1 MVRRFYNILEKDDR
15 LRFFSIIVLMA
26 IAGILETI
34 SIGILIPF
42 ITFLLD
48 PSLLLEHKFVLEHFS
63 FLTKID
69 ENILIYYLLFSI
81 LITFVL
87 KGVYF
92 LWFHYTKNKFIFKL
106 TNKLTTKLFSSY
118 IAKPYS
124 LYLDDSSHNQL
135 STCVNEVNEFE
146 QGIVIAGIEGLSE
159 IIIVIFLVFLIFVVN
174 PLASLSIM
182 LIGLVLFYLFNMV
195 TKKKNL
201 EWGYIRQRNEAK
213 IVEKV
218 QQSYN
223 GLKEILIYLKESFF
237 INTFEKIVGETT
249 SVKIKTQ
256 TLVDIPKTFIE
267 MIAVII
273 FIAVVLIIYFYNPN
287 PSYFIPILGLYV
299 GVSFK
304 LMPALNRIVV
314 CSQRFKNATATF
326 NKISDEIN
334 VFDKNLELIREI
346 KKNKITPI
354 KFNQKLV
361 LKNIFFRYP
370 SKKDDLF
377 DNLSLE
383 IIKGQTIGIKGQSGE
398 GKSTL
403 INMICGFI
411 IPNEGEI
418 LVDGN
423 YSIQKNV
430 RGWRSIIGYIP
441 QQTYLFNG
449 SIKENICFSKN
460 EPINKSSFNEA
471 INMAQLRDLV
481 DSSPQKEN
489 TQVGERGI
497 LLSGGQTQRIA
508 LARCLYRNPQILILD
523 EATSSLDENN
533 EKKILE
539 SIRLLKG
546 IKTIIIV
553 SHRDSAL
560 SFCDKIIHLSKTKRF
575 ENK

>member
-1 MVRRFYNILEKDDR
+1 M
-15 LRFFSIIVLMA
+15 
-26 IAGILETI
+26 
-34 SIGILIPF
+34 
-42 ITFLLD
+42 
-48 PSLLLEHKFVLEHFS
+48 
-63 FLTKID
+63 
-69 ENILIYYLLFSI
+69 
-81 LITFVL
+81 
-87 KGVYF
+87 
-92 LWFHYTKNKFIFKL
+92 
-106 TNKLTTKLFSSY
+106 
-118 IAKPYS
+118 
-124 LYLDDSSHNQL
+124 
-135 STCVNEVNEFE
+135 
-146 QGIVIAGIEGLSE
+146 
-159 IIIVIFLVFLIFVVN
+159 
-174 PLASLSIM
+174 
-182 LIGLVLFYLFNMV
+182 
-195 TKKKNL
+195 
-201 EWGYIRQRNEAK
+201 
-213 IVEKV
+213 VEKV

-304 LMPALNRIVV
+304 LMPALNRIIA
-314 CSQRFKNATATF
+314 CSQNFKNTTATF
-326 NKISDEIN
+326 HKISDEIDL
-334 VFDKNLELIREI
+334 FDKNLELIREI
-346 KKNKITPI
+346 KENQITPI
-354 KFNQKLV
+354 KFNQKLI
-361 LKNIFFRYP
+361 LKNIFFKYP
-370 SKKDDLF
+370 SKSEDLF

-411 IPNEGEI
+411 IPNKGEI

-423 YSIQKNV
+423 YSIQKNI

-460 EPINKSSFNEA
+460 EPVNESFFNEVV
-471 INMAQLRDLV
+471 NMAQLRDLV
-481 DSSPQKEN
+481 DLSPQKEN

-533 EKKILE
+533 EKKILD

-546 IKTIIIV
+546 AKTIIIV

-560 SFCDKIIHLSKTKRF
+560 SFCDKIIHISKTKRI
-575 ENK
+575 KDK

>member
-1 MVRRFYNILEKDDR
+1 
-15 LRFFSIIVLMA
+15 
-26 IAGILETI
+26 
-34 SIGILIPF
+34 
-42 ITFLLD
+42 
-48 PSLLLEHKFVLEHFS
+48 
-63 FLTKID
+63 
-69 ENILIYYLLFSI
+69 
-81 LITFVL
+81 
-87 KGVYF
+87 
-92 LWFHYTKNKFIFKL
+92 
-106 TNKLTTKLFSSY
+106 
-118 IAKPYS
+118 
-124 LYLDDSSHNQL
+124 
-135 STCVNEVNEFE
+135 
-146 QGIVIAGIEGLSE
+146 
-159 IIIVIFLVFLIFVVN
+159 
-174 PLASLSIM
+174 
-182 LIGLVLFYLFNMV
+182 
-195 TKKKNL
+195 
-201 EWGYIRQRNEAK
+201 
-213 IVEKV
+213 
-218 QQSYN
+218 
-223 GLKEILIYLKESFF
+223 
-237 INTFEKIVGETT
+237 
-249 SVKIKTQ
+249 
-256 TLVDIPKTFIE
+256 
-267 MIAVII
+267 
-273 FIAVVLIIYFYNPN
+273 
-287 PSYFIPILGLYV
+287 
-299 GVSFK
+299 
-304 LMPALNRIVV
+304 
-314 CSQRFKNATATF
+314 
-326 NKISDEIN
+326 
-334 VFDKNLELIREI
+334 
-346 KKNKITPI
+346 
-354 KFNQKLV
+354 
-361 LKNIFFRYP
+361 
-370 SKKDDLF
+370 
-377 DNLSLE
+377 
-383 IIKGQTIGIKGQSGE
+383 
-398 GKSTL
+398 
-403 INMICGFI
+403 MICGFI

>member
-1 MVRRFYNILEKDDR
+1 MIRQFYNILEKEDR
-15 LRFFSIIVLMA
+15 FRFFSIIALMA

-42 ITFLLD
+42 VAFLLE
-48 PSLLLEHKFVLEHFS
+48 PSLLLEHSLVIEYFS
-63 FLTKID
+63 FLVKID
-69 ENILIYYLLFSI
+69 ENLLIYYLLFLI

-92 LWFHYTKNKFIFKL
+92 VWFHYTKNKFIFKF
-106 TNKLTTKLFSSY
+106 TNKLRAKLFSSY

-182 LIGLVLFYLFNMV
+182 LIGLVLFSLFNMV

-237 INTFEKIVGETT
+237 INTFEKIVEETT
-249 SVKIKTQ
+249 SVKIKKQ
-256 TLVDIPKTFIE
+256 TILDVPKTFIE
-267 MIAVII
+267 MIAIII
-273 FIAVVLIIYFYNPN
+273 FVAVVLIIYFYNSNPN
-287 PSYFIPILGLYV
+287 YFIPILGLYV

-304 LMPALNRIVV
+304 LMPALNRIVIS
-314 CSQRFKNATATF
+314 SQRVKNATATL
-326 NKISDEIN
+326 NKITDEIN
-334 VFDKNLELIREI
+334 LFDKNLELIREI
-346 KKNKITPI
+346 KKNQIIPI

-361 LKNIFFRYP
+361 LKNIFFKYP
-370 SKKDDLF
+370 SKGKDLF

-423 YSIQKNV
+423 YSIQKNI

-460 EPINKSSFNEA
+460 EPINNSSFNEA
-471 INMAQLRDLV
+471 VNMAQLRDLV

-539 SIRLLKG
+539 SIKLLKG
-546 IKTIIIV
+546 AKTIIIV
-553 SHRDSAL
+553 SHRDSTL
-560 SFCDKIIHLSKTKRF
+560 SFCDKIIHLSKTKLS